1 MSSLQTSQKDT
12 QQQKQKEIQ
21 LQQAK
26 LKSLQSDLE
35 KLNSKITKEETLS
48 SDDTKFIG
56 ELGWLT
62 ALSVSIVAAAA
73 AL

>member
-21 LQQAK
+21 LHQAK

-35 KLNSKITKEETLS
+35 KLNSKITKDETLS
-48 SDDTKFIG
+48 ADDTKFIG

>member
-35 KLNSKITKEETLS
+35 KLNSKITKDETLS
-48 SDDTKFIG
+48 ADDTKFIG